1 MTIVIKI
8 SSNEGREDC
17 QQLKGTQASLGTTVI
32 AVTILLILSILFS
45 RVIVTVLVLVL
56 RVVGNQLYSSLSLL
70 ARQSMLMLTEL
81 PVFERFFQLEYSE
94 SYTCNMHGD
103 ARIEGYHYCMPL
115 AILLALNYSSFILTV
130 GIIGVN
136 SHARD
141 MYGNSQ
147 SQGTCVLLEIPSMH
161 KLVQY
166 FQSLY
171 TCRNEDIYELK
182 GVHIANFAVDLC
194 LSSVE
199 YCRMSNVNSLSQCS
213 CKQCCAIAI
222 YAVCY
227 SVINPCGYWTSGTLS
242 ALFLVMGIYC
252 TMRWV

>member
-8 SSNEGREDC
+8 CSNEGGEDC

-45 RVIVTVLVLVL
+45 RVTVNVLVLVL

-70 ARQSMLMLTEL
+70 ARQSMLLLTEL

-103 ARIEGYHYCMPL
+103 ARIEGYHYCIPL
-115 AILLALNYSSFILTV
+115 ETLLALNYNSFILTV
-130 GIIGVN
+130 GIIGVD

-141 MYGNSQ
+141 MYGNSH
-147 SQGTCVLLEIPSMH
+147 SQGTCVLLEIPYMQ

-182 GVHIANFAVDLC
+182 GVHIANFEVDLC
-194 LSSVE
+194 SSSVE
-199 YCRMSNVNSLSQCS
+199 YCSISNVNSLYQCS
-213 CKQCCAIAI
+213 CKQCCAIAV
-222 YAVCY
+222 YAMRY
-227 SVINPCGYWTSGTLS
+227 SVVKIHVDTGLQELYL
-242 ALFLVMGIYC
+242 LVMGIHC
-252 TMRWV
+252 TV